1 MKKII
6 LLLMFCVF
14 LLGESMAQTRYGF
27 VDTKY
32 ILEKIPE
39 YTQAQVELDKASQLW
54 QSDIETIYTE
64 IQLLNTKLRS
74 DQVFLSPQMKT
85 KREKE
90 IAKKE
95 SQAQEMQNRYFGVD
109 GELFLKRQELIK
121 PIQDGIFDVIK
132 EIAKAGNYGMIID
145 RASGVQLIY
154 SNPKFDLSDKVIS
167 KLGYR

>member
-1 MKKII
+1 MKKISLFLI
-6 LLLMFCVF
+6 LSAF
-14 LLGESMAQTRYGF
+14 LSVVSVAQTRYGF

-39 YTQAQVELDKASQLW
+39 YNQAQEQLNKVSIEWQTNIEDIYVEIK
-54 QSDIETIYTE
+54 I
-64 IQLLNTKLRS
+64 LNTKLRA
-74 DQVFLSPQMKT
+74 DQIFLSVEMKE

-95 SQAQEMQNRYFGVD
+95 SDAQKLQNRYFGVN

-121 PIQDGIFDVIK
+121 PIQDDIFDVIK